1 MSQRFGKRE
10 PGEAFAK
17 NPKRMLSRVGKR
29 SSEHVSRVLGRL
41 SKRNSESRVLGR
53 LSKRNS
59 ESRVLGRLSK
69 RQSGTRILGR
79 MTKRGK
85 FANMRWRRRA
95 EDEAPGGSLKS
106 GSFEPLPGSWPGEE
120 RRALEDP
127 VEMIHLG
134 KHWMNLALDWDKGPP
149 HLNAWGRVSKRTNN
163 NEGRRFS
170 RIGMVKREAEMGK
183 RSGVSGRFIRIG
195 IVGEEQNGAHTLRI
209 VKKRSGGDSNDQS
222 SRWIRIGVNNEH
234 EDWGSFSGRIS
245 KKAEGKVWNPNVDN
259 VFQSLPLDSDLLTE
273 SDYGGGAAMD
283 EVWEDEDEED
293 EEEED
298 EEDDEEEVGE
308 EDEHAESLEEGVA
321 EID

>member
-29 SSEHVSRVLGRL
+29 SSEHV
-41 SKRNSESRVLGR
+41 SRVLGR

-149 HLNAWGRVSKRTNN
+149 PHLNAWGRVSKRTNN

-195 IVGEEQNGAHTLRI
+195 IVGEEQNGGHTLRI

-293 EEEED
+293 EEDKDED
-298 EEDDEEEVGE
+298 EDEDEEEVGE
-308 EDEHAESLEEGVA
+308 EDERAESLEEGVA